1 MAIQTEFSD
10 ILYKQWDLCYLEWS
24 VETNNTEVT
33 WELAKDGAS
42 LFVSWSAGPEPTHYT
57 VETLYPEIPAL
68 DTA

>member
-1 MAIQTEFSD
+1 M
-10 ILYKQWDLCYLEWS
+10 
-24 VETNNTEVT
+24 ETNNTEVT

>member
-1 MAIQTEFSD
+1 MLCGYTGWVFGHFIQAMR
-10 ILYKQWDLCYLEWS
+10 LVLLS